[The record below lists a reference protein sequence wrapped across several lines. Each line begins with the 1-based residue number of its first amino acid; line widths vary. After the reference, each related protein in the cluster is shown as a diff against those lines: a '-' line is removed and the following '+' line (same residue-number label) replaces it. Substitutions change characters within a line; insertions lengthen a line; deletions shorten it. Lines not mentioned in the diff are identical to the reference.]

1 MRINFGVQS
10 AMLSVMNKVSRGL
23 NLGRQGNFVIDMV
36 RNEDW
41 DEFESQL
48 LAWNHPSQTE
58 PLELNYTFN
67 LDRLPVAFA
76 TALPK
81 KDDSTYERKPLNDA
95 IRGLANEIWKI
106 GGFRF
111 RLRRTHWDE
120 FKFDYICCQDIDHA
134 KASVAKGKQDSPR
147 MERFKCGSKL
157 ILKPSIERRTM
168 QINIHHRYH
177 VPYFHRQKQV
187 VRILTRAPSSSG
199 KLGR

>member
-1 MRINFGVQS
+1 MESSCI
-10 AMLSVMNKVSRGL
+10 VSFSILYRL
-23 NLGRQGNFVIDMV
+23 FPC
-36 RNEDW
+36 W
-41 DEFESQL
+41 Y
-48 LAWNHPSQTE
+48 HPFLQSQTE
-58 PLELNYTFN
+58 PLELNCTFN

-81 KDDSTYERKPLNDA
+81 KDDSTYDRKPLNDA

-106 GGFRF
+106 GSFRF

-134 KASVAKGKQDSPR
+134 KASVAKGKQDSHR
-147 MERFKCGSKL
+147 MERFRCRSKL
-157 ILKPSIERRTM
+157 ILKPSLDRRTM

-187 VRILTRAPSSSG
+187 VRILSPSRAHSG
-199 KLGR
+199 TLGR